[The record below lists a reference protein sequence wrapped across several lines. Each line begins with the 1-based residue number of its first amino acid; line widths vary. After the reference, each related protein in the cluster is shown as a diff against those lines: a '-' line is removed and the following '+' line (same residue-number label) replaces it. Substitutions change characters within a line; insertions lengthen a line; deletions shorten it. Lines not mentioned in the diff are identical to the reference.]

1 MEELEFGLWGKIL
14 LGSMLFFIMFAV
26 GTSLEFRSFQK
37 SLQHP
42 RAFLVGIFC
51 QYALMPLIALCLAT
65 AFSLSP
71 EVFLILLI
79 IGCCPGG
86 TSSNM
91 FTFLVKGDVSLS
103 VALTMTSS
111 LLAVVTTPLLIGVY
125 AGHSGAINL
134 VIPFKNIVMT
144 LIAALFPVL
153 LGMGLRIFKN
163 SWASYA
169 EMIAHRIGLGI
180 VFVMILIWIP
190 KLWNFISFNVGAV
203 FLAVALMS
211 LLGMLIGIFL
221 SRFVG
226 ISHPSSMAVGFETGI
241 QNAPLAYAIVGLSFA
256 SDHPV
261 QSVSWVALVYGA
273 LSVGNAIFVM
283 LAQMMYATGLKRKSK
298 VI

>member
-14 LGSMLFFIMFAV
+14 LGGMLFFIMFAV

-42 RAFLVGIFC
+42 RAFLVGVFC

-65 AFSLSP
+65 VFSLTP

-111 LLAVVTTPLLIGVY
+111 LLAVVMTPILIGLY
-125 AGHSGAINL
+125 AGQSGAIDL
-134 VIPFKNIVMT
+134 VIPFKNIFMT
-144 LIAALFPVL
+144 LLAALFPVL
-153 LGMGLRIFKN
+153 LGMGLRLFKKT
-163 SWASYA
+163 WAYRA
-169 EMIAHRIGLGI
+169 EMVAHRIGLGI

-190 KLWNFISFNVGAV
+190 KLWNFLNFNVGPV
-203 FLAVALMS
+203 FLAVGLMS
-211 LLGMLIGIFL
+211 LLGMLLGISL

-226 ISHPSSMAVGFETGI
+226 VSPPSSMAVGFETGI

-283 LAQMMYATGLKRKSK
+283 LARMIYPLRFRTNSK
-298 VI
+298 MS